1 MTMRKV
7 LFLISLLI
15 SFSCTQT
22 EDNYFPSYRVNLELD
37 LTFEDKA
44 LNEQMAYKTY
54 IAGQTSG
61 LAESELTG
69 FGGVLVYH
77 GLTGIAAYDLAC
89 PYEQKR
95 SIRIEVDSTKL
106 YAICP
111 ECGSTFNIWEGTG
124 THISGPATR
133 GLKIYSTIQ
142 TGNKIIVTN

>member
-1 MTMRKV
+1 MRR
-7 LFLISLLI
+7 LFFLIGILAL
-15 SFSCTQT
+15 FACTNS

-54 IAGQTSG
+54 ILGQTSG
-61 LAESELTG
+61 LGASEMTG

-77 GLTGIAAYDLAC
+77 GLNGIVAFDLAC

-106 YAICP
+106 NAVCP
-111 ECGSTFNIWEGTG
+111 ECGSVFNIWEGTG
-124 THISGPATR
+124 TYISGPATR
-133 GLKIYSTIQ
+133 GLKVYPTYRN
-142 TGNKIIVTN
+142 GNKITVVN

>member
-1 MTMRKV
+1 MKMRKV

-61 LAESELTG
+61 LAASELTG

-89 PYEQKR
+89 PYELKR
-95 SIRIEVDSTKL
+95 SVRIEVSDD
-106 YAICP
+106 AIKAVCP
-111 ECGSTFNIWEGTG
+111 QCGSEFGIFENAGAVLK
-124 THISGPATR
+124 GPATQ
-133 GLKIYSTIQ
+133 GLKIYQTYQ